1 MGFFG
6 QRKVKITTNVYIQGS
21 FLFSVIVKLHKW
33 LTRRLIVFVSILGET
48 EEEGRKK
55 PGLPFQAPQGVPKP
69 RARMKQFKLNDVTVP
84 LEPKVANQLVS
95 GALSRIIACE
105 SESLQH

>member
-1 MGFFG
+1 M
-6 QRKVKITTNVYIQGS
+6 
-21 FLFSVIVKLHKW
+21 
-33 LTRRLIVFVSILGET
+33 T

-84 LEPKVANQLVS
+84 LEPIVANQLVS
-95 GALSRIIACE
+95 GALSRIIDCE
-105 SESLQH
+105 SEYQIILFLFFINGLFIQQYLEKRHWQ